1 MIHNKKELKLF
12 QKLNTPAKIQDYI
25 NSLGFNFEKNVE
37 TLSSPRV
44 VILRKTAHC
53 IEGAILAS
61 EILAFHKF
69 KNFLIDL
76 KCRKHA
82 RDYDHVICV
91 FQIGKYFG
99 AISKTNHAVLRFR
112 EPVYTSV
119 RELVMSYFHEYF
131 LPSGTKTLD
140 SYSQPFDLKK
150 YDKNPKLKDWR
161 VTEKDLWF
169 IGYDLDKS
177 KHFKIV
183 PKNHLGKLR
192 KADKIEVQ
200 AGQITEYPA

>member
-1 MIHNKKELKLF
+1 MLYNTKETKIF
-12 QKLNTPAKIQDYI
+12 QKLNTPNKIQDYL
-25 NSLGFNFEKNVE
+25 NKLKFNFEKNGEV
-37 TLSSPRV
+37 LSSPRT
-44 VILRKTAHC
+44 IIARQSAHC
-53 IEGAILAS
+53 IEGALLAS
-61 EILAFHKF
+61 EILTFHKY

-91 FQIGKYFG
+91 FQVGKYFG
-99 AISKTNHAVLRFR
+99 AISKTNHAVLRYR

-140 SYSQPFDLKK
+140 SYSEEFYLDK
-150 YDKNPKLKDWR
+150 YNKTNKDWQISS
-161 VTEKDLWF
+161 ENLWN

-183 PKNHLGKLR
+183 PKSHLIKLR
-192 KADKIEVQ
+192 SADKIEIE
-200 AGQITEYPA
+200 AGQLVEYKN